1 MRFSSIFPLLTA
13 ILPGIFL
20 SGAEKPATIGS
31 PYGICAHL
39 NRWEFD
45 RMPQE
50 LELMKQAGIRHVR
63 TDLDWNRVEKIK
75 GSWNFERWDALVKE
89 AEKQGISILPIL
101 GGTQPRWGS
110 PLVKHMDTDHSS
122 KSLTGRSK
130 MQNPAQSSR
139 PAALRTSPFPIL
151 KGC

>member
-1 MRFSSIFPLLTA
+1 MRFSTIIPLITAIFPGLLL
-13 ILPGIFL
+13 I
-20 SGAEKPATIGS
+20 GAEKVSTIGS

-50 LELMKQAGIRHVR
+50 LKLIRQAGIRHVR
-63 TDLDWNRVEKIK
+63 TDLDWNQVEKIK

-110 PLVKHMDTDHSS
+110 PLVKHMDTRCASDNRRLGGYPP
-122 KSLTGRSK
+122 SLS
-130 MQNPAQSSR
+130 
-139 PAALRTSPFPIL
+139 
-151 KGC
+151 